1 MEKKKQ
7 TKKRKNNSQVLG
19 SQLQDLI
26 VYLYR
31 KFEVSRVKK
40 INVKIYREAI
50 LTSTYINDIKKSVN
64 TN

>member
-40 INVKIYREAI
+40 INVKIYREGN
-50 LTSTYINDIKKSVN
+50 INKYLYKRH
-64 TN
+64 